1 MERLK
6 ILYDTWK
13 KLGTTRKTKLDMTHS
28 SSNDSTHLNSILY
41 VKNTFRFRIK
51 CALIFAQGMGIFNLS
66 FVTDNIIDNY
76 IV

>member
-41 VKNTFRFRIK
+41 VKNTFRFRIR
-51 CALIFAQGMGIFNLS
+51 CALR
-66 FVTDNIIDNY
+66 II
-76 IV
+76 